1 MSVTKSEHDE
11 VRAILREAKISE
23 DLIDR
28 ILVKPK
34 RAYSRDSSWK
44 DECHRLY
51 LENGVISRQQ
61 IKSSEGF
68 PASSNPS
75 QTVNRFIKAL
85 SKKVGHG
92 LILDK
97 VSDSWS
103 RDIDHS
109 QHYDALFAIISEKR
123 EINKK
128 TFVKFC
134 EDRGLNQGHAKS
146 EMQSRGVT
154 VYLNGLMEVKQ

>member
-34 RAYSRDSSWK
+34 RAYNRDSSWK

-68 PASSNPS
+68 PTSSNPS

-85 SKKVGHG
+85 SKKVGHD

-103 RDIDHS
+103 RDIDHT
-109 QHYDALFAIISEKR
+109 QHYDALFAIISEK
-123 EINKK
+123 EMNQP
-128 TFVKFC
+128 TFEKFC
-134 EDRGLNQGHAKS
+134 EDRGLNQTNTKS
-146 EMQSRGVT
+146 EMRTRGVT
-154 VYLNGLMEVKQ
+154 IYGNGLMAVRP